1 MPIAIQSSL
10 LKIALLTCFAV
21 QSHAK
26 FWFKDVAS
34 GSGLVQPR
42 PTLKFGGPCV
52 ADIDGD
58 GYYDLI
64 LSYHNE
70 DLPQIYFGSRS
81 GKFTLAPFETP
92 VYDIH
97 GVAVAQRTAWTRQR
111 IVAISVGG
119 GMGTF
124 LRPPLFYLTGK
135 GRVITDISRKYGLGR
150 RKSRGR
156 NVVFMDLSMK
166 GIKKR
171 RRNKGGPDMV
181 VVNFLGN
188 SNSLRQYAYQ
198 NIKGKYV
205 ARRIKGFERETRG
218 RVEVTDIDGD
228 GIMEL
233 ISIRKMRIYKLKAP
247 FHFEDVSERF
257 LPDGIHT
264 EALTGTS
271 VVEFDYDNDGDFDL
285 YVARSD
291 QSLVSHMRRV
301 SLMYSHD
308 LLLENRNGTYVD
320 VSEQAGIPRKT
331 NSMGVTAGDF
341 NNDGYVDLFVS
352 QWNKLDILLLNK
364 GNGKFEKRIG
374 MVPKKKR
381 AVGNHAVAVDYN
393 LDGKCDL
400 IVGQGNVN
408 GWFRGDYLLMKNQ
421 MKFTG
426 KNHYL
431 LVRVGNEP
439 SLSTTNLHAVVKV
452 LVGGMI
458 MTQRVGSRGAQGG
471 GGSLIDTLHFG
482 LGRRKKVTA
491 VRVVWTTGV
500 SHQRN
505 WVRTDRM
512 IHFGTRFHY
521 EDR

>member
-1 MPIAIQSSL
+1 MLRIALFLCIVIQSR
-10 LKIALLTCFAV
+10 AD
-21 QSHAK
+21 
-26 FWFKDVAS
+26 FWFWNAAS
-34 GSGLVQPR
+34 SSGLVQPR

-70 DLPQIYFGSRS
+70 DLTQIYFGSRS
-81 GKFTLAPFETP
+81 GKFTLAPFQTP

-97 GVAVAQRTAWTRQR
+97 GVAVAQRTALSKQR
-111 IVAISVGG
+111 VVAISVGG
-119 GMGTF
+119 GMGTH
-124 LRPPLFYLTGK
+124 LRPPLFYLIGE
-135 GRVITDISRKYGLGR
+135 GRVFTDISRKYGLGR
-150 RKSRGR
+150 RKGRGR

-166 GIKKR
+166 NIKTR
-171 RRNKGGPDMV
+171 RKNFGGPDMV

-198 NIKGKYV
+198 NIKGKYAV
-205 ARRIKGFERETRG
+205 RRIKGFERERRG

-233 ISIRKMRIYKLKAP
+233 ISIRKLRIYKLKAP
-247 FHFEDVSERF
+247 FHFEDATEKFIPSDI
-257 LPDGIHT
+257 PS

-285 YVARSD
+285 YVARAS
-291 QSLVSHMRRV
+291 QPLVSHMKRV

-308 LLLENRNGTYVD
+308 LLLENRNGTYVE
-320 VSEQAGIPRKT
+320 VSAQAGLPRKT

-341 NNDGYVDLFVS
+341 NNDGYVDLFVL
-352 QWNKLDILLLNK
+352 QWNKPDLILVNK
-364 GNGKFEKRIG
+364 GNGKFWKRSG
-374 MVPKKKR
+374 MVPKRRR

-393 LDGKCDL
+393 LDGRCDL
-400 IVGQGNVN
+400 IVGHGNTH
-408 GWFRGDYLLMKNQ
+408 GWFRGYYLLMKNK
-421 MKFTG
+421 MKLTR

-431 LVRVGNEP
+431 LVRVGTEP
-439 SLSTTNLHAVVKV
+439 SLSTTSLHAVVKV
-452 LVGGMI
+452 IVGGMI

-482 LGRRKKVTA
+482 LGRRTKVTA
-491 VRVVWTTGV
+491 VRVTWTTGV
-500 SHQRN
+500 SRQKKF
-505 WVRTDRM
+505 VRADRM
-512 IHFGTRFHY
+512 IHFGIY
-521 EDR
+521 